1 MPAVDLSGLPIAI
14 TGGSSGIGAATA
26 LACARAG
33 MPVVVGARRSDK
45 LKEVVERIRG
55 EGGRASAV
63 ECDVTR
69 AEDCRRLIDE
79 TVSAFGSVYAVFA
92 NAGYGAEASL
102 TEMPDEAV
110 REMFETNFFG
120 TLNTVRPAVE
130 RMREAGR
137 GHVLICSS
145 CVARM
150 TLPKFSVYTATK
162 AAQAHV
168 GSAMRAE
175 LRGSGVHVST
185 VHPIATR
192 SEFFEQ
198 VRARK
203 GGVPVEHEA
212 PDFFTQRPEDVA
224 ARVIACLRR
233 PRGEVWT
240 GPKGWLTRFG
250 MSVCT
255 LFPTIGDMA
264 GRMAVDTAK
273 AERVGGGDDVS
284 VGVRGGERSVVR

>member
-1 MPAVDLSGLPIAI
+1 MATVDLSGLPIAI

-26 LACARAG
+26 FACARAG
-33 MPVVVGARRSDK
+33 MPVVVGARRADK
-45 LKEVVERIRG
+45 LREVVDRITSS
-55 EGGRASAV
+55 GGRAMAV
-63 ECDVTR
+63 ECDVR
-69 AEDCRRLIDE
+69 RPEDCRKLIDE
-79 TVSAFGSVYAVFA
+79 TVSSYGSVYAVFA
-92 NAGYGAEASL
+92 NAGYGAESSL
-102 TEMPDEAV
+102 EEMPDEAV

-120 TLNTVRPAVE
+120 TLHTIRPALA

-168 GSAMRAE
+168 GTAMRAE

-203 GGVPVEHEA
+203 GGAPVEHQA

-224 ARVIACLRR
+224 SRVVACLRR

-240 GPKGWLTRFG
+240 GPKGSMTRFG
-250 MSVCT
+250 MSLCT
-255 LFPTIGDMA
+255 LFPSLGDMA
-264 GRMAVDTAK
+264 GRMAVKTAK
-273 AERVGGGDDVS
+273 ADGQAG
-284 VGVRGGERSVVR
+284 